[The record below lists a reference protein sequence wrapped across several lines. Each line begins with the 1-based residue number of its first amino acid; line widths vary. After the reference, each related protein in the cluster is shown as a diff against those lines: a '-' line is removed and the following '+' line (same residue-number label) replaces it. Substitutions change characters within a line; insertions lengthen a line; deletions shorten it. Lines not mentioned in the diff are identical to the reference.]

1 MQMEDGS
8 DELVFV
14 PLGGLGEIGMNL
26 ALYGFGGKGRKKW
39 LMVDCGIGFAGPELP
54 GIDLIVPDI
63 GFIEKMRADLLG
75 LVITHAHEDHIG
87 AVAELWPKLECMLYA
102 TPFATALLEAKRLA
116 EPGAPEI
123 PITIAGQGSVVTM
136 GPFMVEFIAM
146 AHSIPESCALAIRT
160 PLGTILHSGDWKI
173 DLAPGIG
180 KTTDAK
186 RLAAIG
192 AEGVLALVSDSTNI
206 LREGV
211 SPSEA
216 EVAKVLREIIGK
228 AQGRIVVTT
237 FASNV
242 ARIRAVA
249 EAAAAAGRTVVM
261 AGRAMERVTAVA
273 RECGYLDGVADF
285 LTQDAFPH
293 IPRDKVVLLA
303 TGSQGECRAAIAR
316 MSEGS
321 HPVVALN
328 PGDQVIFSSR
338 TIPGNEKE
346 VGRMINNFIRQGI
359 DVITDRTAL
368 VHASGHPRRG
378 EVEQLYA
385 WTQPQIAIPAHGED
399 IHLAEHAAFAK
410 LQGARHV
417 IAARNG
423 DIVVLAPGTPGIVG
437 EAPSGRLCKD
447 GNSLVPLGD
456 EVLKMRQKLA
466 VAGIVT
472 IAMAVTAKG
481 DLAGVPDV
489 MTAGMPARA
498 GNGAAIDRIVD
509 DALFQTFDQLPRP
522 KRRDADVV
530 SIAVEKAVR
539 NAVAAAWGKRPLVH
553 VLVVE
558 V

>member
-1 MQMEDGS
+1 MNDGS

-26 ALYGFGGKGRKKW
+26 AFYGFGRKGRIKW
-39 LMVDCGIGFAGPELP
+39 LMVDCGVAFAGPDLP

-63 GFIEKMRADLLG
+63 SFIEKMRGDLVG

-87 AVAELWPKLECMLYA
+87 AVADLWPKLECNLYA
-102 TPFATALLEAKRLA
+102 TRFAAALLEAKRLA
-116 EPGAPEI
+116 EPGAPEV
-123 PITIAGQGSVVTM
+123 PITVVAQGASVAI
-136 GPFMVEFIAM
+136 GPFDVEFVAM

-160 PLGTILHSGDWKI
+160 PLGTVLHSGDWKI
-173 DLAPGIG
+173 DAAPGIG
-180 KTTDAK
+180 KQTDAK

-192 AEGVLALVSDSTNI
+192 AEGVLALISDSTNI
-206 LREGV
+206 LREGM

-216 EVAKVLREIIGK
+216 DVAVTMREIIGK
-228 AQGRIVVTT
+228 ASGRVVVTT

-249 EAAAAAGRTVVM
+249 EAAVAAGRSVVM

-273 RECGYLDGVADF
+273 RECGYLDGIPDF

-293 IPRDKVVLLA
+293 IARDKLVLLA

-316 MSEGS
+316 MAEGT
-321 HPVVALN
+321 HPVVTLN

-338 TIPGNEKE
+338 TIPGNERE
-346 VGRMINNFIRQGI
+346 VGRIINNLIRSG
-359 DVITDRTAL
+359 VEVVTDRTAL

-378 EVEQLYA
+378 EVAQLYG
-385 WTQPQIAIPAHGED
+385 WIKPEIAIPAHGED

-410 LQGARHV
+410 LHGVRQV

-423 DIVVLAPGTPGIVG
+423 DIVLLAPGTAGIAG
-437 EAPSGRLCKD
+437 EVTSGRLCKD
-447 GNSLVPLGD
+447 GNSLVPASD
-456 EVLKMRQKLA
+456 DALKMRQKLA
-466 VAGIVT
+466 VSGIVT
-472 IAMAVTAKG
+472 IALAITAKG

-498 GNGAAIDRIVD
+498 RNGAAMDRIVD

-522 KRRDADVV
+522 KRRDADIV

-539 NAVAAAWGKRPLVH
+539 SAVAAAWGKRPAVH

>member
-1 MQMEDGS
+1 MNDGS

-26 ALYGFGGKGRKKW
+26 ALYGFGRKGHIKW
-39 LMVDCGIGFAGPELP
+39 LMVDCGVAFAGPDVP
-54 GIDLIVPDI
+54 GIDIVVPDI
-63 GFIEKMRADLLG
+63 SFIEKMRDDLVG

-87 AVAELWPKLECMLYA
+87 AVADLWPHLGCTLYA
-102 TPFATALLEAKRLA
+102 TPFAASLLEAKRLA
-116 EPGAPEI
+116 EPGAPDV
-123 PITIAGQGSVVTM
+123 PITVVAQGAALAI
-136 GPFMVEFIAM
+136 GPFDVEFIAM

-160 PLGTILHSGDWKI
+160 PLGTVLHSGDWKI
-173 DLAPGIG
+173 DAAPGIG
-180 KTTDAK
+180 KLTDAK

-206 LREGV
+206 LREGL
-211 SPSEA
+211 SPSEG
-216 EVAKVLREIIGK
+216 EVAKTLHEIIGK
-228 AQGRIVVTT
+228 ASSRVVVTT

-249 EAAAAAGRTVVM
+249 EAAAAAGRSVVM

-273 RECGYLDGVADF
+273 RECGYLNGIGGF
-285 LTQDAFPH
+285 LTQEAFAH

-316 MSEGS
+316 MSEGT
-321 HPVVALN
+321 HPVVSLN
-328 PGDQVIFSSR
+328 AGDQVIFSSR
-338 TIPGNEKE
+338 TIPGNERE
-346 VGRMINNFIRQGI
+346 VGRIINNLIRSGVE
-359 DVITDRTAL
+359 VITDRNAL

-378 EVEQLYA
+378 EVAQLYG
-385 WTQPQIAIPAHGED
+385 WVKPQIAIPAHGED
-399 IHLAEHAAFAK
+399 VHLAEHAAFAR
-410 LQGARHV
+410 LQGAQHV

-437 EAPSGRLCKD
+437 EAPSGRLYKD
-447 GNSLVPLGD
+447 GNGFVAAND
-456 EVLKMRQKLA
+456 EAVGMRQKLA
-466 VAGIVT
+466 VSGIVT

-489 MTAGMPARA
+489 MTAGIPARVR
-498 GNGAAIDRIVD
+498 NGAAIDQIVD
-509 DALFQTFDQLPRP
+509 DALFQTFDNLPRP

-539 NAVAAAWGKRPLVH
+539 GAVAAAWGKRPVVN